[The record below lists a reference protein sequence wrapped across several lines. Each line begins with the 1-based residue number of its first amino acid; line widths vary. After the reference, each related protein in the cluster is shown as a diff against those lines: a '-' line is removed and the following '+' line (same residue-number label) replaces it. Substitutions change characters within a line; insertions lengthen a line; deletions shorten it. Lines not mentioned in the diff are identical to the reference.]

1 MRISQERE
9 HKVHALSFDCPTV
22 HNLTRLSFFAPSNL
36 VYLKMHLKFNLNVNL
51 CSEMFLCS
59 TKKKPREKKPK
70 CLCKQRKSTGG
81 DNGGRQKKIC
91 MGEKNEEMWN
101 RMQMQILAT
110 AVERRS
116 VAKTA
121 CVSCL
126 PAACRSANKN
136 ERNLYADAKT
146 FCTPFAGNSHQQFGS
161 PAFHHFTISP
171 SHQRKRKNR
180 WIAGSLVLEC

>member
-1 MRISQERE
+1 
-9 HKVHALSFDCPTV
+9 
-22 HNLTRLSFFAPSNL
+22 
-36 VYLKMHLKFNLNVNL
+36 
-51 CSEMFLCS
+51 MFLCS
-59 TKKKPREKKPK
+59 TKKKREKKK
-70 CLCKQRKSTGG
+70 RNVYVNSVGVQEATMAGG
-81 DNGGRQKKIC
+81 KKKIC

-171 SHQRKRKNR
+171 SHQRKHKNR
-180 WIAGSLVLEC
+180 WIAGSLVLVLRSGCVWFI